1 MVGRRGGAGQDGWS
15 PADDL
20 FDGEGRYDHDG
31 RGRHGFFGRLLG
43 GLLKL
48 ALIAVLFVVGYIT
61 APAWMPLVQRHVA
74 PILDPVIGTATVAD
88 PAATSGIQTL
98 SEAPAASSSTPA
110 EGANAEMAARVAVLE
125 EQIASLSSSQGA
137 SGSRGIGWT

>member
-20 FDGEGRYDHDG
+20 FDGEGRYDTM
-31 RGRHGFFGRLLG
+31 G
-43 GLLKL
+43 GAVMASSAGCWAGLQL

-74 PILDPVIGTATVAD
+74 PILDPVIGTATV
-88 PAATSGIQTL
+88 
-98 SEAPAASSSTPA
+98 
-110 EGANAEMAARVAVLE
+110 
-125 EQIASLSSSQGA
+125 
-137 SGSRGIGWT
+137 